1 MGKKRQ
7 SNPKK
12 GLEKWIRETNENDS
26 FSRHSY
32 RQEDQFLQWEENKLH
47 FQKLE
52 QELRTLKLGNENF
65 KQDIEL
71 RRQHA
76 NKVFSFLIG
85 WAIFVACILVMAA
98 TPWLRF
104 SNAVLITLL
113 GTTTLQIIGIYLIVA
128 NYIFPKQK

>member
-1 MGKKRQ
+1 MGKKRK
-7 SNPKK
+7 SNPQK
-12 GLEKWIRETNENDS
+12 GLEKWMQETEKNES

-52 QELRTLKLGNENF
+52 QELHTLKLGNENF

-76 NKVFSFLIG
+76 NKVFSFLVA
-85 WAIFVACILVMAA
+85 WAIFVASILILTA
-98 TPWLRF
+98 TPWL
-104 SNAVLITLL
+104 
-113 GTTTLQIIGIYLIVA
+113 
-128 NYIFPKQK
+128 